1 MVGRMRCLQAIQE
14 WEELGEQAAAA
25 WEILEPRARAEQE
38 REIREEQAKAGR
50 APRPSVVDFDSV
62 RSGSGSVESEGSI
75 ATSSSSGTDAFSL
88 HAVYS
93 LTTPCLV

>member
-50 APRPSVVDFDSV
+50 N
-62 RSGSGSVESEGSI
+62 
-75 ATSSSSGTDAFSL
+75 ATPL
-88 HAVYS
+88 
-93 LTTPCLV
+93 PPM